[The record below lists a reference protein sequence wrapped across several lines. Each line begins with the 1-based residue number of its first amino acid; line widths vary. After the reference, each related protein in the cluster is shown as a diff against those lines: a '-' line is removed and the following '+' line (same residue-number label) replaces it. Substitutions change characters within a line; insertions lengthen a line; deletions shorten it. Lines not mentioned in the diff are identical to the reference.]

1 MRCCPAPI
9 SRQHARLDLKAQVSL
24 FLLPAPGRERLPR
37 DSLFC
42 LKLCNINTYF
52 CVSGGIC
59 ASAGR
64 RAPKEEVA
72 SAAGHL
78 PCTPDS
84 GLISGHPTL
93 HITDPEPRWFPEW
106 GKGHPGHCSVLV
118 SISGLHLLSI
128 SGIYPPVVT
137 MTGVPRP
144 SLQELL
150 PDELMHMVQRDLLPP
165 GLGQVSQRARELG
178 GGVPNLQRAPAKATS
193 SPSPTQS
200 PQSRPTQLRAARRGR
215 ACCLLGREHSVFP
228 AVLFENKRRQLS
240 LGVM

>member
-1 MRCCPAPI
+1 MRCCPTPI
-9 SRQHARLDLKAQVSL
+9 SRQHGRLDLKAQVSL

-52 CVSGGIC
+52 CVSGGIRV
-59 ASAGR
+59 SAGQ
-64 RAPKEEVA
+64 RAPKEEAASVA
-72 SAAGHL
+72 RHL

-93 HITDPEPRWFPEW
+93 HITDPAPRWVPEW
-106 GKGHPGHCSVLV
+106 GGGHPGHCSVLV

-165 GLGQVSQRARELG
+165 GLGQVSLSAREWVG
-178 GGVPNLQRAPAKATS
+178 GGYPTCREPLPWPQAPHPRLKAPRAD
-193 SPSPTQS
+193 Q
-200 PQSRPTQLRAARRGR
+200 
-215 ACCLLGREHSVFP
+215 HS
-228 AVLFENKRRQLS
+228 
-240 LGVM
+240 